1 MRCLFLFLV
10 HRPHNFLPREF
21 VSYLT
26 GVLESRTRILWT
38 TSTPRSRH
46 RPSIQVFFSSTPLRA
61 SSGLTTTASAVVVS
75 GDGMFI
81 VRFVDEEDIRNDLY
95 CSSGRIR
102 LNEDVLY
109 LNVKQDNL
117 QHMLIY
123 LTLHNQ
129 LRPVSS
135 PGIQGNHP
143 RC

>member
-1 MRCLFLFLV
+1 MNICDI
-10 HRPHNFLPREF
+10 
-21 VSYLT
+21 
-26 GVLESRTRILWT
+26 ESRTRILWT
-38 TSTPRSRH
+38 TSTPGSRNRLKLVLPPNALTGIIRVNYRS
-46 RPSIQVFFSSTPLRA
+46 SSRRRNYYYY
-61 SSGLTTTASAVVVS
+61 VC
-75 GDGMFI
+75 
-81 VRFVDEEDIRNDLY
+81 VDEEDIRNDIY

-102 LNEDVLY
+102 LNEDGPY